1 MAEKILIIE
10 DDQAFRATLTNLLT
24 KEGYSVTGAGDGQQA
39 INEAKKSF
47 FELIVADVRL
57 PGGMDG
63 IEAVKC
69 IKEITPQEKIMAII
83 ITGYADENAPVRG
96 IKVGIDDYLYKPFE
110 MNEFLFSVERN
121 LKVFWLE
128 KEREKHIEMLGEM
141 NEELKA
147 AKEQLQ
153 DYSAGLEK
161 KVEEKAKQ
169 LKQSQVQL
177 IQSAKL
183 STIGWL
189 GAGVAHELNN
199 PIAGILGYAQFI
211 LRKFNKPDST
221 DKDFKSRMQYVEYIE
236 KESKRCKAIVE
247 NLLLFSRKHVGEP
260 EPVDIKP
267 ILEKTLLLIRHQLE
281 LQNIK
286 LTINYEPGLPIVAGS
301 VNQLQ
306 QVFSNI
312 IINAQHSMPNGG
324 ELNIGV
330 STRKKAEKKNL
341 EISFKDTGCGIPKQD
356 IEKIFEPFFTTKQD
370 RKSVGIG
377 LAITHQIIQEHKGAI
392 TVGSEEGKG
401 TTFTITLPV
410 KAS

>member
-183 STIGWL
+183 STIGGL
-189 GAGVAHELNN
+189 SAGVA
-199 PIAGILGYAQFI
+199 YF
-211 LRKFNKPDST
+211 
-221 DKDFKSRMQYVEYIE
+221 
-236 KESKRCKAIVE
+236 
-247 NLLLFSRKHVGEP
+247 
-260 EPVDIKP
+260 
-267 ILEKTLLLIRHQLE
+267 
-281 LQNIK
+281 
-286 LTINYEPGLPIVAGS
+286 VA
-301 VNQLQ
+301 V
-306 QVFSNI
+306 
-312 IINAQHSMPNGG
+312 
-324 ELNIGV
+324 
-330 STRKKAEKKNL
+330 
-341 EISFKDTGCGIPKQD
+341 
-356 IEKIFEPFFTTKQD
+356 
-370 RKSVGIG
+370 
-377 LAITHQIIQEHKGAI
+377 
-392 TVGSEEGKG
+392 
-401 TTFTITLPV
+401 
-410 KAS
+410 